1 MLPSPP
7 PMPTSAREPRPPV
20 TWDVIGIGENS
31 VDEIYRLPA
40 APVAGAKL
48 PIVACRRLPGG
59 QVATALCTCA
69 ALGLRVKYVGAF
81 GRDPNG
87 TLVRGELMR
96 RGVDVSDAPVRD
108 VPNRHAVILVD
119 GRTGDRTV
127 LWARDPELSL
137 RPEELTEATIAGA
150 RLVHIDATDE
160 EAAIRA
166 ALIARSRGA
175 LVTTDIDQVTGRT
188 ADLVAAATTA
198 IVAEQVPQTLT
209 GEPDPGRALR
219 AMQRLTAAAIC
230 VTRGARGAMLLQDDV
245 LYECP
250 SFPVDVVDTTGAGDV
265 FRGAFIYA
273 LLGGRGPD
281 DLLRFA
287 TAAAAVSCTREG
299 AIGGVPT
306 LAEVQALID
315 RRSGRRDI

>member
-1 MLPSPP
+1 
-7 PMPTSAREPRPPV
+7 MPVSVREPRPPV

-40 APVAGAKL
+40 APAAGSKL
-48 PIVACRRLPGG
+48 PIVSRRRLAGG
-59 QVATALCTCA
+59 QVATAICTCA
-69 ALGLRVKYVGAF
+69 ALGLRAKYVGVF
-81 GRDPNG
+81 GSDANG
-87 TLVRGELMR
+87 ALVRSELAR
-96 RGVDVSDAPVRD
+96 RGVDVRAAPVRD
-108 VPNRHAVILVD
+108 VPNRYAVILVD

-150 RLVHIDATDE
+150 RLVHVDATDE

-198 IVAEQVPQTLT
+198 IVAEQVPQALT
-209 GEPDPGRALR
+209 GQRDPGRALR

-230 VTRGARGAMLLQDDV
+230 VTRGPSGAMLLQDDV

-250 SFPVDVVDTTGAGDV
+250 AFPVDVVDTTGAGDV

-273 LLGGRGPD
+273 LLGGRSPAD
-281 DLLRFA
+281 VLRFA

-306 LAEVQALID
+306 LAEVEALVD
-315 RRSGRRDI
+315 PRSGPR